1 MNVTEALQ
9 FADRLVFQQ
18 TEKHLDDSQKTVIKG
33 VWESKTYEEI
43 ARISHLS
50 ERHVRDVGYKL
61 WQILSE
67 ALGEDIKKN
76 NFRSSFERLEL
87 KSSQFINIQSSHNF
101 KFCSY
106 PYPSQDREPKNED
119 KSQKID
125 LTLAPK
131 IIHFYRRNTELQTL
145 SHWLINQ
152 NTRLIAVL
160 GLSGIGKTTL
170 VKRFVDSFSG
180 SASRNRTLDRFEII
194 IWRNLKFPESL
205 DALVND
211 LLQVCHQEPK
221 ETISDRLKQLF
232 ALFAEKR
239 CLIILDDVQ
248 NLFIPGE
255 FAGQYQPE
263 YQDYQNFFKAI
274 AGRDHQSHLILISQE
289 KCAEMECLDE
299 DLYPIKCLELS
310 GLDGVEILNHTGL
323 KDEDSWTS
331 LLNLYQGNPADLK
344 SIAILIKNIFGGHV
358 AEFLGENTLVITKEM
373 QVALHQLFNRLSPS
387 EQQLILTL
395 SQDQA
400 LSREELRQ
408 RLDLSSMD
416 LMNGLQSLQQRYLV
430 RKINRDSASAPLRD
444 RLLFQLSPVIQ
455 EYVRNFCQK

>member
-43 ARISHLS
+43 AHESHLS

-61 WQILSE
+61 WQILSA
-67 ALGEDIKKN
+67 ALGEDVKKN
-76 NFRSSFERLEL
+76 NFRSTFERLEL

-101 KFCSY
+101 KFCSS
-106 PYPSQDREPKNED
+106 PYPSQQREPENQD

-131 IIHFYRRNTELQTL
+131 IIHFYGRNEELQTL

-170 VKRFVDSFSG
+170 VKRLID
-180 SASRNRTLDRFEII
+180 RILDRFEII

-205 DALVND
+205 AALVND

-221 ETISDRLKQLF
+221 ATISDRLKQLF

-255 FAGQYQPE
+255 FAGQYQRE
-263 YQDYQNFFKAI
+263 YQDYQNFFQEI

-289 KCAEMECLDE
+289 KSAEMECLDE

-310 GLDGVEILNHTGL
+310 GLEGVEILKHTGL
-323 KDEDSWTS
+323 KDEDSWNL

-344 SIAILIKNIFGGHV
+344 SIAILIKDIFAGHV

-373 QVALHQLFNRLSPS
+373 QVALQQLFNRVSPT
-387 EQQLILTL
+387 EQQLILAL

-430 RKINRDSASAPLRD
+430 RKINRE
-444 RLLFQLSPVIQ
+444 RLLFQLSPLMR

>member
-67 ALGEDIKKN
+67 ALGEDVKKN
-76 NFRSSFERLEL
+76 NFRSTFERLEL

-131 IIHFYRRNTELQTL
+131 LIHFYCRNTELQTL

-152 NTRLIAVL
+152 NTRLISVL

-170 VKRFVDSFSG
+170 VKKLLDSLKG
-180 SASRNRTLDRFEII
+180 SASRNRTLDRFEVV
-194 IWRNLKFPESL
+194 IWRNLKFPEPL

-211 LLQVCHQEPK
+211 LLQVSHQEPK

-263 YQDYQNFFKAI
+263 YQDYQNFFRAI
-274 AGRDHQSHLILISQE
+274 ADRDHQSHLILISQE
-289 KCAEMECLDE
+289 KTAEMECLDE

-310 GLDGVEILNHTGL
+310 GLDAVEILNHTGL
-323 KDEDSWTS
+323 QDEHSWS
-331 LLNLYQGNPADLK
+331 ALVKLYQGNPGDLK
-344 SIAILIKNIFGGHV
+344 SIAILIKNIFAGHV

-373 QVALHQLFNRLSPS
+373 QVYLQQLFKRLSPI
-387 EQQLILTL
+387 EQQIIFAL
-395 SQDQA
+395 SQDQG

-416 LMNGLQSLQQRYLV
+416 LMNGLSSLQQRYL
-430 RKINRDSASAPLRD
+430 LRQNNSE
-444 RLLFQLSPVIQ
+444 RLLFEISPVIG
-455 EYVRNFCQK
+455 EYVRIFGQK

>member
-67 ALGEDIKKN
+67 ALGEDVKKN
-76 NFRSSFERLEL
+76 NFRSSFERLEFNL
-87 KSSQFINIQSSHNF
+87 SQCTNIHNIQNNIQSSHNLQF
-101 KFCSY
+101 SSY
-106 PYPSQDREPKNED
+106 PYPSQDREPINED

-131 IIHFYRRNTELQTL
+131 LIHFYRRNTELQTL

-152 NTRLIAVL
+152 NTRLISVL

-170 VKRFVDSFSG
+170 VKKLLDSLKG
-180 SASRNRTLDRFEII
+180 SASRNRTLDRFEVV
-194 IWRNLKFPESL
+194 IWRNLKFPEPL

-232 ALFAEKR
+232 ALFSEKR

-263 YQDYQNFFKAI
+263 YQDYQNFFRAI
-274 AGRDHQSHLILISQE
+274 ADRDHQSHLILISQE
-289 KCAEMECLDE
+289 KSAEMECLDE

-310 GLDGVEILNHTGL
+310 GLDAVEILKHTGL
-323 KDEDSWTS
+323 QDEDSWS
-331 LLNLYQGNPADLK
+331 DLLKLYQGNPADLK
-344 SIAILIKNIFGGHV
+344 SIAILIKNIFAGHV
-358 AEFLGENTLVITKEM
+358 AEFLGENSLVITKEM
-373 QVALHQLFNRLSPS
+373 QVSLQQLFNRLSPI
-387 EQQLILTL
+387 EQQITLAL
-395 SQDQA
+395 SQDQG

-416 LMNGLQSLQQRYLV
+416 LMNGLSSLQQRYLL
-430 RKINRDSASAPLRD
+430 RKINSE
-444 RLLFQLSPVIQ
+444 RLLFQLSPVMG
-455 EYVRNFCQK
+455 EYVRNFGQK

>member
-76 NFRSSFERLEL
+76 NFRSTFERLEL

-106 PYPSQDREPKNED
+106 PYPFQDRETKNED
-119 KSQKID
+119 NSPKID

-152 NTRLIAVL
+152 NTRLISVL

-170 VKRFVDSFSG
+170 VKKLID
-180 SASRNRTLDRFEII
+180 RTLDRFEVV
-194 IWRNLKFPESL
+194 IWRNLKFPEPL

-211 LLQVCHQEPK
+211 LLQVSHQEPK

-263 YQDYQNFFKAI
+263 YQDYQNFFRAI
-274 AGRDHQSHLILISQE
+274 ADRDHQSHLILISQE
-289 KCAEMECLDE
+289 KTAEMECLDE

-310 GLDGVEILNHTGL
+310 GLDAVEILNHTGL
-323 KDEDSWTS
+323 QDEDSWSS
-331 LLNLYQGNPADLK
+331 LVKLYQGNPADLK
-344 SIAILIKNIFGGHV
+344 SIAILIKNIFAGHV
-358 AEFLGENTLVITKEM
+358 TEFLGENTLVITKEM
-373 QVALHQLFNRLSPS
+373 QVALQQLFKRLSPI
-387 EQQLILTL
+387 EQQIIFAL
-395 SQDQA
+395 SQDQG
-400 LSREELRQ
+400 LSREELKQ

-416 LMNGLQSLQQRYLV
+416 LMNGLSSLQQRYLL
-430 RKINRDSASAPLRD
+430 RKINSE
-444 RLLFQLSPVIQ
+444 RLLFQLSPVMG
-455 EYVRNFCQK
+455 EYVRNFGQK